1 MFQNFTGIYWQHLNN
16 LYYDDLV
23 HKIDIKEFMGFSF
36 KTPIPNIDKLNW
48 FSYSNHIVFWIY
60 F

>member
-36 KTPIPNIDKLNW
+36 KTPIPNIDKLN
-48 FSYSNHIVFWIY
+48 
-60 F
+60 